1 MARRVL
7 VSLVVLWALAGQA
20 VAADHALDSK
30 LDPALLQRAHAPAGT
45 SQVIVRTIDGRAASL
60 RIRAAGGLPG
70 RHLSALGGQ
79 VARIPDAA
87 LHGLASLP
95 EVSGISLDR
104 PVVGSMQRTAAAI
117 GARWVTES
125 LGLDGAGVGIA
136 LIDSGVSPW
145 HDDLDVGRIV
155 HFADFI
161 DSQPALY
168 DDYGHG
174 THVAGIIA
182 GNGRDSDGQRRG
194 IAPGADLIVLKA
206 LDAGGGGYISNVI
219 AAVDYAIAHRQ
230 TYNIRI
236 INLSVS
242 AGVYESYHKDPLTLA
257 AKRAVDAG
265 IVVVAAAGNFG
276 RDDLG
281 GIQYGG
287 IAAPGNAPW
296 VLTVGA
302 SSHNGTVD
310 RTDDG
315 VAAFSSRGPAAIDR
329 TAKPDLVAP
338 GVAIQSLA
346 EPSSVLFATHP
357 TERIRGTVDTVSPP
371 YLALS
376 GTSMSAP
383 VVAATVALML
393 EANPDLTPNAVKAI
407 LQFTAE
413 SHPDYDHRTQGA
425 GFLNARGAVQLA
437 RSLGHAGDAS
447 ASQPQADPVR
457 WSRHIVWNGAPV
469 SGGTLTADANAW
481 KQGVIWGASATP
493 AGDPIV
499 WGTLCAAGD
508 PACRGAAWAIACD
521 QATPGCAAGRTAE
534 GPSRD
539 DGDEW
544 LAAAA
549 DTGAGGGRRWR

>member
-1 MARRVL
+1 M
-7 VSLVVLWALAGQA
+7 LWALAGQA
-20 VAADHALDSK
+20 VAADHAADSK

-45 SQVIVRTIDGRAASL
+45 SQVIVRTLDGRAASL
-60 RIRAAGGLPG
+60 RIRAAGGIPG
-70 RHLSALGGQ
+70 RHLAALGGQ

-87 LHGLASLP
+87 LHRLASLP

-104 PVVGSMQRTAAAI
+104 PVVGSMHRTVVAI
-117 GARWVTES
+117 GARWVTEN
-125 LGLDGAGVGIA
+125 LGLDGAGVGVA

-145 HDDLDVGRIV
+145 HDDLDVGRIA

-161 DSQPALY
+161 DSRPTLY

-182 GNGRDSDGQRRG
+182 GNGRNSDGRRRG

-206 LDAGGGGYISNVI
+206 LDAGGGGYISTVI
-219 AAVDYAIAHRQ
+219 AAVDYAIAHRE
-230 TYNIRI
+230 TYNIRV

-310 RTDDG
+310 RRDDV
-315 VAAFSSRGPAAIDR
+315 VAAFSSRGPASIDR

-338 GVAIQSLA
+338 GVGIQSLA
-346 EPSSVLFATHP
+346 EPSSVLFAANP
-357 TERIRGTVDTVSPP
+357 TARFRGSVDTVSPP
-371 YLALS
+371 YLGLS

-383 VVAATVALML
+383 VVTATVALML

-425 GFLNARGAVQLA
+425 GFLNARGAVLLA
-437 RSLGHAGDAS
+437 RAFRHVGEAS
-447 ASQPQADPVR
+447 AAQPQADPVQ

-469 SGGTLTADANAW
+469 SGGTLMADANAW
-481 KQGVIWGASATP
+481 KPGVLWGASATP
-493 AGDPIV
+493 TGDPIV
-499 WGTLCAAGD
+499 WGRLCAAGD
-508 PACRGAAWAIACD
+508 TTCRGATWAMACA
-521 QATPGCAAGRTAE
+521 QAAPGCAAGRSAE
-534 GPSRD
+534 GPPRD
-539 DGDEW
+539 DGDD
-544 LAAAA
+544 LLTAAH
-549 DTGAGGGRRWR
+549 DPGTGGGRRWR

>member
-1 MARRVL
+1 MARRAL

-20 VAADHALDSK
+20 VAADHAGDSK
-30 LDPALLQRAHAPAGT
+30 LDSALLQRAHAPAGT
-45 SQVIVRTIDGRAASL
+45 SQVIVRTSDGRAASL
-60 RIRAAGGLPG
+60 RIRAAGGIPG
-70 RHLSALGGQ
+70 RHLAALGGQ
-79 VARIPDAA
+79 VARIPDGA
-87 LHGLASLP
+87 LHRLASLP
-95 EVSGISLDR
+95 EVTGISLDR
-104 PVVGSMQRTAAAI
+104 PVVGSLHRTAAAI
-117 GARWVTES
+117 GARWVSEN

-145 HDDLDVGRIV
+145 HEDLDVGRIV

-161 DSQPALY
+161 DSRPTLY

-174 THVAGIIA
+174 THVAGIVA
-182 GNGRDSDGQRRG
+182 GNGRASDGERRG

-219 AAVDYAIAHRQ
+219 AAVDYAIAHRE
-230 TYNIRI
+230 TYNIRV

-310 RTDDG
+310 RTDDE

-346 EPSSVLFATHP
+346 EPSSVLFAAHP
-357 TERIRGTVDTVSPP
+357 AARIPGTVETVSPP
-371 YLALS
+371 YLGLS

-393 EANPDLTPNAVKAI
+393 EANPGLTPNAVKAI

-437 RSLGHAGDAS
+437 RTFRNAGDPS
-447 ASQPQADPVR
+447 ASQPDPVR
-457 WSRHIVWNGAPV
+457 WSRHIVWSGAPV

-481 KQGVIWGASATP
+481 KPGVVWGAGTTP

-499 WGTLCAAGD
+499 LGTLCAAGEA
-508 PACRGAAWAIACD
+508 ACRGPAWAIPCD
-521 QATPGCAAGRTAE
+521 QATPGCATIGSAE
-534 GPSRD
+534 SPSRNDAD
-539 DGDEW
+539 DW
-544 LAAAA
+544 VAAAV
-549 DTGAGGGRRWR
+549 DTGAAGGGRWR